1 MRCVRAQ
8 PILGTTRKSG
18 QYGSPVISEE
28 WSVDHL
34 NGPEGVK
41 GMPMSER
48 AALVGS
54 QPFTTAG
61 PRSWPRARRF
71 RSIAEQLQAVMW
83 GDGRLR
89 LPAPVAS
96 GPEPVSSAD
105 GRRAETVRLAGPV
118 AGDSHH
124 ALVPPAARVD
134 KHTAAAH
141 YRAMA
146 EQVARER
153 RVTAPARRQ
162 VSGGRS

>member
-41 GMPMSER
+41 GMTMSHG

-54 QPFTTAG
+54 QPF
-61 PRSWPRARRF
+61 SWRRARRF
-71 RSIAEQLQAVMW
+71 RSIAGQLGAVMW
-83 GDGRLR
+83 GDGVLR

-124 ALVPPAARVD
+124 ALVPPTARVD

-162 VSGGRS
+162 ISGGRS